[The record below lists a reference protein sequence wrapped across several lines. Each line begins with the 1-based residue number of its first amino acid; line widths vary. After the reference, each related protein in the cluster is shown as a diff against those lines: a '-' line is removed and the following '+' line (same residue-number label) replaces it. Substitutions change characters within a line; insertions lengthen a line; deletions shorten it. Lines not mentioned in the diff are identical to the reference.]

1 MPQEV
6 FLFDDT
12 LKNNICIPGVDK
24 INEKL
29 LKRVIKEADL
39 EKFVNKLPGG
49 LNTKVGKEVLKCLVA
64 KNKELELRD
73 LFIMKQIF

>member
-24 INEKL
+24 INYEL
-29 LKRVIKEADL
+29 LKKVIKEADL
-39 EKFVNKLPGG
+39 DKFVDKLPSGF
-49 LNTKVGKEVLKCLVA
+49 NTKVGERK
-64 KNKELELRD
+64 
-73 LFIMKQIF
+73 